1 MATLRR
7 DWRASSSACS
17 PRNNLHLDTDIG
29 VAGIAPVWNMMV
41 AVVLVA
47 E

>member
-41 AVVLVA
+41 AAVLVA